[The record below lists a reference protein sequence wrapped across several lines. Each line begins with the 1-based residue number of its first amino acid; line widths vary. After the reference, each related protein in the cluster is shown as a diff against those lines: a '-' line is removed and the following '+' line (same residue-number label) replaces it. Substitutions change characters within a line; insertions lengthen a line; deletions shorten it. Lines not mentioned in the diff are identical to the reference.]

1 MPPILAAEGILNREG
16 AFVEAAQAQR
26 AEVDVPFAVIDL
38 DEADPLAPEC
48 LTDIE
53 PAGVPAD
60 AAVVAHA
67 AQLVVGW
74 VLERG
79 QPAGIGPRRGL
90 VV

>member
-1 MPPILAAEGILNREG
+1 MPPILAAEPILNREG

-26 AEVDVPFAVIDL
+26 AEVDVPFAVVDL
-38 DEADPLAPEC
+38 HEPNILAAEG
-48 LTDIE
+48 LTDID
-53 PAGVPAD
+53 PLLVPAD

-67 AQLVVGW
+67 AQLVVRR

-79 QPAGIGPRRGL
+79 QPAGIGPWRGL